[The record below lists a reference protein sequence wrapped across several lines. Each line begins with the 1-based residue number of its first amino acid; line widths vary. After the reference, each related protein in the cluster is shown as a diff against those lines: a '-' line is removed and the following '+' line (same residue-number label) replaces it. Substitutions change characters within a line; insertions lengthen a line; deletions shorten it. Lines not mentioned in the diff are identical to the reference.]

1 MTAIDPHRDSGID
14 SPEQVVAEVREG
26 EYGDRVV
33 RVEPGGAEFIPLR
46 DRHGSPVHLLWTWM
60 SPNLEFATIFLGV
73 LAVAAFGLTFWQA
86 VLAIIV
92 GTGLGALSHAVLS
105 ARGPD
110 FGVPQMIL
118 SRVSFG
124 FLGNLLPAGLNVI
137 TAGVGWFAVNSVS
150 GALALTALTDLPAVL
165 SLLIVVLVQVVIG
178 VFGHNLISVWERYVL
193 PLLAVVF
200 LIVAVTILTSAAPSA
215 APGGGGIGG
224 FLLTVGTCFG
234 YTAGWNPYA
243 TDYTRYLK
251 PGSGRSAGIFAGLGV
266 FVAVAGLGIV
276 GAASVTISGG
286 GLDGN
291 PTVAF
296 TDTLPS
302 ALVGV
307 TLLCIVV
314 GGISA
319 NVINIYSGTMSFLA
333 MGIRLPLTLRR
344 AIVALVFGVLGG
356 LFAYFGLADAGQKY
370 VSFLLI
376 ISYWVAPWLG
386 VYLADM
392 VLRRG
397 IRVDGF
403 LFDRR
408 HNPIAGWV
416 AMGIGMVVS
425 VLLFSNQSLYVGLVA
440 EQVPSVG
447 DITFIVGFVLSALI
461 YAVLFTVAGDK
472 RSAIMVL
479 PDEAGQVAG
488 R

>member
-1 MTAIDPHRDSGID
+1 MTTVEPHRRSAGE
-14 SPEQVVAEVREG
+14 SPMEVVAEVREG

-33 RVEPGGAEFIPLR
+33 RVEPGGAEFIPR
-46 DRHGSPVHLLWTWM
+46 SDRHGKPSHLLWTWM

-73 LAVAAFGLTFWQA
+73 LSVAAFGLTFWQA
-86 VLAIIV
+86 VLAIVI
-92 GTGLGALSHAVLS
+92 GTGLGSISHAILS

-118 SRVSFG
+118 SRVPFG
-124 FLGNLLPAGLNVI
+124 FLGNLLPAGLNVV

-150 GALALTALTDLPAVL
+150 GALALSALTDLPAAA
-165 SLLIVVLVQVVIG
+165 SLVIVVLTEVVIG
-178 VFGHNLISVWERYVL
+178 FFGHNLISAWERFLL
-193 PLLAVVF
+193 PLLALVF
-200 LIVAVTILTSAAPSA
+200 LIVSVIILTKTNPSA
-215 APGGGGIGG
+215 ALGGGGIGG
-224 FLLTVGTCFG
+224 FMLTVGTCFG
-234 YTAGWNPYA
+234 YAAGWNPYA

-251 PGSGRSAGIFAGLGV
+251 PGTGKAAGLFAGLGI
-266 FVAVAGLGIV
+266 FIACVALEVV

-307 TLLCIVV
+307 TLLAITV
-314 GGISA
+314 GAVCA

-344 AIVALVFGVLGG
+344 AIVAVIFGIIGG
-356 LFAYFGLADAGQKY
+356 IVAYYGLDDAGAKY
-370 VSFLLI
+370 ESFLLI

-386 VYLADM
+386 VYLTDM

-397 IRVDGF
+397 TRVDGF

-408 HNPIAGWV
+408 HNPYAGPV
-416 AMGIGMVVS
+416 AMLLGIVIS
-425 VLLFSNQSLYVGLVA
+425 VWLFSNQVRYVGV
-440 EQVPSVG
+440 VPAKVPEIG
-447 DITFIVGFVLSALI
+447 DVTFIVGFTLSAVI
-461 YAVLFTVAGDK
+461 YALLFRIGGDK
-472 RSAIMVL
+472 RSAIMVM
-479 PDEAGQVAG
+479 PDEPGQVAG
-488 R
+488 K